1 MMVVLAS
8 GSVVSVSCKPSDGG
22 RETAAAP
29 AEASGQAHLAAASQP
44 SQSPGGTSG
53 AGPAS
58 RPSPH
63 GMIAAGSAGAPFSGL
78 IRLEEGLK
86 PEDVKRTDVLFVMAR
101 ESQGNGLAG
110 RLVAV
115 KRLADVEFP
124 VRYEISAADLMI
136 PGLPFAGP
144 FVVTARLDR
153 DGDPMTRGED
163 DLYATYPDEVQ
174 VAQEGVHMTLK
185 KGAPKTIDAPPG
197 VRAPGS
203 SAGAHAPSTQPAGGT
218 GATSPTGSSR

>member
-1 MMVVLAS
+1 MA
-8 GSVVSVSCKPSDGG
+8 CKPSDGG
-22 RETAAAP
+22 GAAASGTQ
-29 AEASGQAHLAAASQP
+29 AEAHGLASGQAGSAASQPGAGASGAASQP
-44 SQSPGGTSG
+44 S
-53 AGPAS
+53 
-58 RPSPH
+58 PH
-63 GMIAAGSAGAPFSGL
+63 GAIAAGSAGAPFSGL

-101 ESQGNGLAG
+101 ESQGKGLAG

-115 KRLADVEFP
+115 KRMADVEFP
-124 VRYEISAADLMI
+124 LRYEISAADLMI

-144 FVVTARLDR
+144 FIVTARLDR

-185 KGAPKTIDAPPG
+185 KGAPKTMEAPAG
-197 VRAPGS
+197 VKAPGS
-203 SAGAHAPSTQPAGGT
+203 PGPGLGAGAGAGAGHGLGSSAPSTQPAK
-218 GATSPTGSSR
+218 SH